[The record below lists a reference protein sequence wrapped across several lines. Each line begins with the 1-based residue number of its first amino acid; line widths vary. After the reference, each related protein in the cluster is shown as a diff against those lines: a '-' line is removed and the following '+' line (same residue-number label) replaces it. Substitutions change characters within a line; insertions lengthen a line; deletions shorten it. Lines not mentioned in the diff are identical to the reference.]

1 MQTESDM
8 PYGQCQNERPIKIH
22 LKYCGGCNPE
32 IDRRGIVKRL
42 EKIFISNDL
51 NVEFD
56 FNSGG
61 NADLRIL
68 INGCPHACLKQD
80 VPSSAKMIPCLS
92 IQGANVDYRSVPEK
106 EIPEIIWERILIYL
120 KSLQREILV
129 STFMLIHSLPW

>member
-68 INGCPHACLKQD
+68 INGCPHACLEED
-80 VPSSAKMIPCLS
+80 VLDSAKMTPCLS
-92 IQGANVDYRSVPEK
+92 IQGAMIDYRPVPE
-106 EIPEIIWERILIYL
+106 EELPHLILERIKVIFKDYN
-120 KSLQREILV
+120 
-129 STFMLIHSLPW
+129 